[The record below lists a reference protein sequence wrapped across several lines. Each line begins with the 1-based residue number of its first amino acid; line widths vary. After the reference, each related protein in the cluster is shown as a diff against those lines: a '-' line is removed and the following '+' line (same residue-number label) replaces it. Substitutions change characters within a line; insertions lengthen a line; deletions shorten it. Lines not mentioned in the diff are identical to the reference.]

1 MIVSLILVGDCSSK
15 ESLFSKALIDQPFD
29 PECSCLAGLPTEVGW
44 WLQFGDLVEIGFEVE
59 CEWPAVAV
67 RDVARR

>member
-1 MIVSLILVGDCSSK
+1 MNPVAGDQAAKKVS
-15 ESLFSKALIDQPFD
+15 AR
-29 PECSCLAGLPTEVGW
+29 CLAGLPTEVGW

-67 RDVARR
+67 RV